1 MSSDS
6 SKTQADR
13 SAADLKLVAE
23 PNDLDDEPK
32 AGDSAP
38 DPRFGA
44 ALESGGRPVL
54 PIWLFVLGLV
64 FAAVVIGWQARRA
77 GELAAE
83 VAGLDQQLEH
93 ANTLLE
99 AHRDHLGEIR
109 GGVTDLSERLAGL
122 RQLVDQGPATPPPS
136 TP

>member
-23 PNDLDDEPK
+23 PIDFGHEPK
-32 AGDSAP
+32 AGASES
-38 DPRFGA
+38 DPRSGA
-44 ALESGGRPVL
+44 AFESGGRPVL

-64 FAAVVIGWQARRA
+64 FAAVVIGWQARLA
-77 GELAAE
+77 GELTAE
-83 VAGLDQQLEH
+83 VADLEQQLDH
-93 ANTLLE
+93 TNTLLE

-122 RQLVDQGPATPPPS
+122 RQLVEGGPATPPPS